1 MAFVTVAVR
10 LGMSGVAVSV
20 AVVGTVAVLP
30 HPYYVTRMGVWMQPH
45 RAVVGGLVGQFDT
58 EALLRD

>member
-1 MAFVTVAVR
+1 MAVR
-10 LGMSGVAVSV
+10 LGMSGVAMRV

-30 HPYYVTRMGVWMQPH
+30 HAYYVTRMGDWMQPH
-45 RAVVGGLVGQFDT
+45 RAVVGELVGQFDT